1 MDMHKPFNKALLAT
15 LAAGTLSVGGLAWG
29 APQGLYSA
37 DELTDADVY
46 SKDNPSE
53 DIGDVEDVLLDEN
66 MKVSGLVI
74 DTGNLLD
81 MGSKQYVIQTGK
93 FTVETQNG
101 DDLEN
106 IAYQVRV
113 DLTEQEI
120 TQQPEYTNDWWAQTK
135 QNTSQAWQ
143 NTKETAQ
150 SAWEST
156 KAATSN
162 ALTEAGN
169 ALSEAG
175 NETEQAAQEASNE
188 TQEGFD
194 QNN

>member
-1 MDMHKPFNKALLAT
+1 MATRKPLNKAILAT
-15 LAAGTLSVGGLAWG
+15 LTAGALSFGGLAWS

-37 DELTDADVY
+37 DELTDADVF
-46 SKDNPSE
+46 SKSNPSE

-81 MGSKQYVIQTGK
+81 MGSKQYVIRTGD
-93 FTVETQNG
+93 FSVETQNG
-101 DDLEN
+101 NDLEN
-106 IAYQVRV
+106 IEYRVHV
-113 DLTEQEI
+113 DLTEEEI

-135 QNTSQAWQ
+135 QATSQAWQ
-143 NTKETAQ
+143 NTKQTAQ

-162 ALTEAGN
+162 ALTEAGD

-175 NETEQAAQEASNE
+175 NKTEQAAEEASNE
-188 TQEGFD
+188 TQEGVN